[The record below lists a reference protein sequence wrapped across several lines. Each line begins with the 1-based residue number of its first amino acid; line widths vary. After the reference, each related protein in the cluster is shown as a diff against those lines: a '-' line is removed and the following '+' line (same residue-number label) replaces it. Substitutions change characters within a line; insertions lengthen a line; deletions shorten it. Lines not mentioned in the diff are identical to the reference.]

1 MLTAIIVAGGRSQ
14 RMGFDKLFAPLEGMP
29 VVAHSIAAFEQ
40 TESVTDIILVGPAER
55 LSEYE
60 EIARRTVF
68 GKYRLSFR
76 VGHVGRI
83 PCSLGLDQLRAETEF
98 VAVHD
103 AARPLVRP
111 ELIERIFQLARVHGG
126 AASAAPVIDTLK
138 RVDRDHFVSGGVARA
153 NLFAVQTPQIF
164 RRDLLETAYGAIFSE
179 GLEVTDEISAVERVE
194 GKVVLVPNDE
204 PNFKI
209 TYPADL
215 SLAEFILRQRAHRAS
230 DFRAPTFSIR
240 HSDGENRHATTNAD
254 RLG

>member
-14 RMGFDKLFAPLEGMP
+14 RMGFDKLLAPLDGQP

-60 EIARRTVF
+60 RIVETHGFQKVAAVIPGGARRQDSVSR
-68 GKYRLSFR
+68 GMEQLS
-76 VGHVGRI
+76 
-83 PCSLGLDQLRAETEF
+83 AATEF

-111 ELIERIFQLARVHGG
+111 DLVERIFQLARAHGG

-138 RVDRDHFVSGGVARA
+138 RVDRNHVVTGGVERA

-164 RRDLLETAYGAIFSE
+164 RRDLLDKAYGAIFSA
-179 GLEVTDEISAVERVE
+179 GLEVTDEISAVERVG

-215 SLAEFILRQRAHRAS
+215 SLAEFVLRQRAH
-230 DFRAPTFSIR
+230 
-240 HSDGENRHATTNAD
+240 
-254 RLG
+254 

>member
-14 RMGFDKLFAPLEGMP
+14 RMGSDKLFAPLDSKP
-29 VVAHSIAAFEQ
+29 VVAHSIAAFEK
-40 TESVTDIILVGPAER
+40 TESVTAIILVGQAGR

-60 EIARRTVF
+60 AIVEAHGFRKVSAVIPGGARRQDSVQ
-68 GKYRLSFR
+68 G
-76 VGHVGRI
+76 
-83 PCSLGLDQLRAETEF
+83 GLDQLSAEADF

-111 ELIERIFQLARVHGG
+111 ELIERIFQLARMHGG

-138 RVDRDHFVSGGVARA
+138 CVDHFVIGGVARA
-153 NLFAVQTPQIF
+153 SLFAVQTPQIF
-164 RRDLLETAYGAIFSE
+164 RRDLLETAYGVIFSE

-215 SLAEFILRQRAHRAS
+215 SLAEFVLRQRAPS
-230 DFRAPTFSIR
+230 
-240 HSDGENRHATTNAD
+240 
-254 RLG
+254 RL

>member
-1 MLTAIIVAGGRSQ
+1 MLDVGRWTFSPSIPSALATLMLTAIIVAGGRSQ
-14 RMGFDKLFAPLEGMP
+14 RMGFDKLLTPLEGMP

-40 TESVTDIILVGPAER
+40 TESVTDIILVGTTER

-60 EIARRTVF
+60 KIAKTYCFQKVSVVIPGGARRQDSV
-68 GKYRLSFR
+68 R
-76 VGHVGRI
+76 
-83 PCSLGLDQLRAETEF
+83 LGLDQLGAGTDF

-111 ELIERIFQLARVHGG
+111 DLIERILQLARVHGG

-153 NLFAVQTPQIF
+153 SLFAVQTPQIF
-164 RRDLLETAYGAIFSE
+164 RRDLLETAYGTIFSE

-194 GKVVLVPNDE
+194 GKVFLVPNDE
-204 PNFKI
+204 LNFKI

-215 SLAEFILRQRAHRAS
+215 SLAEFVLHQRA
-230 DFRAPTFSIR
+230 
-240 HSDGENRHATTNAD
+240 E
-254 RLG
+254 